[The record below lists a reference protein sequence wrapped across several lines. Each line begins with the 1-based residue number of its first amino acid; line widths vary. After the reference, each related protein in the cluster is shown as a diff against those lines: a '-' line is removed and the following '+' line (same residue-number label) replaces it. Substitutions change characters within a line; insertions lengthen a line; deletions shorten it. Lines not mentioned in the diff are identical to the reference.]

1 MPPRTLASL
10 AHALRVAPD
19 HDAALVALEE
29 ALADLDRVATLA
41 LLRYD
46 ARRDLFD
53 DVALVHGGRVLRA
66 PIETTFDHLPPP
78 FQPAIRAGG
87 QFVDF
92 LDKSADY
99 VRLFDLPAPTDG
111 ALLSLRGLTMDGT
124 LVAVL
129 ALVESR
135 RIFGARTSE
144 RFSPSVALFELAH
157 ARLLERD
164 GREEAGHTLEAV
176 MRRVHDEYERRLTD
190 LDRQLRQAQTEA
202 RSSGAHDTARLLTLE
217 RDATRL
223 AEDARRATVRAERVD
238 QQVAAAVG
246 QLEQAHVELHRRSE
260 ALRQKTRTL
269 FLIDRILT
277 LDATVD
283 EPRRLADELL
293 NLVGDDMQAQRCSLM
308 LLAPG
313 TETLV
318 LAAVR
323 GLAPNVRLGERVRVG
338 QGIAGRVAATREPLL
353 VQDVADAPSHPLLHD
368 QFLSTGS
375 FISCPLV
382 YRDALVGVLNLS
394 HRARSGVFVEEDV
407 ERVRLLA
414 LVTTLICVNARLD
427 ERLLPALEA
436 P

>member
-19 HDAALVALEE
+19 HDASLVALEE
-29 ALADLDRVATLA
+29 ALADLDRVAALA

-53 DVALVHGGRVLRA
+53 DMARVQAGTVRRTR
-66 PIETTFDHLPPP
+66 IDTTFDHLPPHVH
-78 FQPAIRAGG
+78 PAVRAGG
-87 QFVDF
+87 QFVD
-92 LDKSADY
+92 LADKSADY
-99 VRLFDLPAPTDG
+99 LRLFDLPAPAEG
-111 ALLSLRGLTMDGT
+111 ALLSLRGVTVDGV

-144 RFSPSVALFELAH
+144 RFAPAVALFELAY

-164 GREEAGHTLEAV
+164 GREEASRTLEAV
-176 MRRVHDEYERRLTD
+176 MQRVHAEYERRLAD
-190 LDRQLRQAQTEA
+190 LGHQLQQAQSEA
-202 RSSGAHDTARLLTLE
+202 RTTGGHDAVRLLQLE

-223 AEDARRATVRAERVD
+223 AEEARRASTRAERVD
-238 QQVAAAVG
+238 QQVAASVA

-269 FLIDRILT
+269 FLIDRMLT
-277 LDATVD
+277 LDAAAD
-283 EPRRLADELL
+283 DPRRLADQVLGLAGE
-293 NLVGDDMQAQRCSLM
+293 DMQAQRCSLM
-308 LLAPG
+308 LLEPG

-323 GLAPNVRLGERVRVG
+323 GLAPNVTLGERVPVG
-338 QGIAGRVAATREPLL
+338 RGVAGRVAATREPLL
-353 VQDVADAPSHPLLHD
+353 VQDVADAQAHPLLQD
-368 QFLSTGS
+368 QFFTTGS

-382 YRDALVGVLNLS
+382 YRDELVGVLNLTN
-394 HRARSGVFVEEDV
+394 RARLGVFVEEDI

-414 LVTTLICVNARLD
+414 LVTTLICVNSRLA
-427 ERLLPALEA
+427 ERLIPALGT